1 MARPIAP
8 TPPLTGQDA
17 LDFLVQLEKKEKAA
31 PEEIARVKAGAERIK
46 KMVDFNF

>member
-1 MARPIAP
+1 MATPIAP

-17 LDFLVQLEKKEKAA
+17 LNFLIEMEKNDKASDEEK
-31 PEEIARVKAGAERIK
+31 ARVKAGAERIK